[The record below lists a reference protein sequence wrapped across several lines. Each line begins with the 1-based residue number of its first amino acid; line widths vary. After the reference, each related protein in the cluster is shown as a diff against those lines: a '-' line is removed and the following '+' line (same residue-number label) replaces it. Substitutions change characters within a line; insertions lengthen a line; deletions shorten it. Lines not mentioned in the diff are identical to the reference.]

1 MNDEQTK
8 MQDEEMKETVK
19 QFVNKKIDK
28 LHQAILTQ

>member
-19 QFVNKKIDK
+19 KFVNKKIDK